1 MMEDKNKRIILI
13 FLVII
18 LIGGLIYI
26 MALRKDDENNL
37 PDPKQNENTETKDK
51 ITQETALKAITEE
64 GVEYVTTRFEFDDKI
79 LKHDIHGDVYVIHE
93 IENET
98 SAEIAT
104 YYVDVYTADIR
115 DIKVSEDS

>member
-93 IENET
+93 IGNET

-104 YYVDVYTADIR
+104 YYVDIYTADIR
-115 DIKVSEDS
+115 DIEVP